1 MLQEY
6 QDRMEILGQELE
18 KFADKFSEQ
27 HPELSHQV
35 EDALVHLK
43 KTEEEVAGSLSEW
56 VAYGE
61 LRTQETSDAID
72 ERITSFER
80 LLKAAIAKF

>member
-6 QDRMEILGQELE
+6 QDRMETLGQELE
-18 KFADKFSEQ
+18 KFAEQFSEQ
-27 HPELSHQV
+27 HPDWAHQV
-35 EDALVHLK
+35 EDTLTHLK
-43 KTEEEVAGSLSEW
+43 KAEQEVAGSLSEW

-61 LRTQETSDAID
+61 LRTQEMADAVE
-72 ERITSFER
+72 ERLNGFEA

>member
-6 QDRMEILGQELE
+6 QDRMETLGQELE
-18 KFADKFSEQ
+18 KFADQFSEQ

-35 EDALVHLK
+35 EDTLVHLK
-43 KTEEEVAGSLSEW
+43 KAEEEVAGSLSEW

-61 LRTQETSDAID
+61 LRTDEMVDAV
-72 ERITSFER
+72 EARISRFES